1 MDKKRIDDVDTTKD
15 LEVKEKPKKEKKV
28 KVKKEKVK
36 KEKTK
41 VNGLYLGYFT
51 RVVLFGLLFALLFST
66 SYFLVKNSFS
76 YKDAR
81 VVNYQ
86 DSGTIDYKVY
96 LKPNEFYEQ
105 PFLGKN
111 MVYVAGLINTVN
123 IDFNYQ
129 FLLDEMTDMN
139 FNYTVMGKLQ
149 ISDDSG
155 ANVYYSKNYVL
166 LNSKQD
172 KVEKQNVYNLKE
184 SVSVDYE
191 KYNDLANKFKSSY
204 GIDAASNFIVT
215 LKVNK
220 SVNDLN
226 LNESNEMSVTIPLS
240 QRAISIKSDA
250 SAMNNNRS
258 ITSESSVSLDNKVFI
273 GLAVISF
280 IASVACLLKFLEL
293 VVAYFGKK
301 SAYDSY
307 LDKIFKQY
315 DRLIVETKTMPRF
328 DDKNIIKI
336 QRFEELLDA
345 RDTLKQPIM
354 YFNISDHNKCY
365 FYISVRNDVYLT
377 VVKAV
382 DLEAKKNEK
391 KKRK

>member
-1 MDKKRIDDVDTTKD
+1 MDKKRIENIGTDDKA
-15 LEVKEKPKKEKKV
+15 KAKPIKEKKT
-28 KVKKEKVK
+28 KVKKEKSK
-36 KEKTK
+36 K
-41 VNGLYLGYFT
+41 VGMYLGYFT
-51 RVVLFGLLFALLFST
+51 RVIIFGILFAVLFST

-105 PFLGKN
+105 PYLGAN

-129 FLLDEMTDMN
+129 FLLDEMQDMN
-139 FNYTVMGKLQ
+139 FNYTITGKLQ

-166 LNSKQD
+166 LNSKQ
-172 KVEKQNVYNLKE
+172 EKLEKKNVYSLKE
-184 SVSVDYE
+184 SVVIDYN
-191 KYNDLANKFKSSY
+191 KYNELANKFKSSY
-204 GIDAASNFIVT
+204 GIDASSNFIVT
-215 LKVNK
+215 LKINK
-220 SVNDLN
+220 SVDDLN
-226 LNESNEMSVTIPLS
+226 ISESNEATVTIPLS
-240 QRAISIKSDA
+240 QRAISIKNDS

-273 GLAVISF
+273 GIAVILF
-280 IASVACLLKFLEL
+280 IVSVACLLKFLEL

-301 SAYDSY
+301 SPYDRY
-307 LDKIFKQY
+307 LDKIFKEY
-315 DRLIVETKTMPRF
+315 DRLIVATKTMPRF

-336 QRFEELLDA
+336 EKFEELLDA

-354 YFNISDHNKCY
+354 YYSIAEHTKCY
-365 FYISVRNDVYLT
+365 FYINVGNDVYLT

-382 DLEAKKNEK
+382 DLEEKKNEK
-391 KKRK
+391 KRKKK